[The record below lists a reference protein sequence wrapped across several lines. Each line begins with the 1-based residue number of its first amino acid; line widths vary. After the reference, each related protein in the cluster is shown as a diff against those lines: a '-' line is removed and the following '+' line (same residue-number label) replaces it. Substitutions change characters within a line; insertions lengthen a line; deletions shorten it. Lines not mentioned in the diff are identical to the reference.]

1 MRTGLTEHVLAVTSE
16 DAGARPASARPRN
29 GLAVAALATPFA
41 MFGLTA
47 PLGVGLGIAA
57 LVQISRGRRAGMRPR
72 GRWQAVVGIVAGV
85 LVTALWIAAVWFVVW
100 AVQISDRSDRLSDPS
115 QVTEPSEIFFTSLRP
130 GHCASFPHFGAGRV
144 TVAPCEEPHNW
155 ELLAMLPVQSGPDG
169 AYPGIGSSWKE
180 GTSACAKLFDALPD
194 SARANL
200 RPVPLVPP
208 ESLWDEGYT
217 EVWCFAESKYAKVT
231 GRAGDDTVAP
241 AR

>member
-1 MRTGLTEHVLAVTSE
+1 MQTGQREHVLEVSRE
-16 DAGARPASARPRN
+16 GGVRPASGVPRN

-57 LVQISRGRRAGMRPR
+57 LVRISRAGRAGTRPR
-72 GRWQAVVGIVAGV
+72 GRWQAIGGIVAGV
-85 LVTALWIAAVWFVVW
+85 VVTALWIAAVWFVVW
-100 AVQISDRSDRLSDPS
+100 AVHLSDRSDRLRDPS
-115 QVTEPSEIFFTSLRP
+115 QVTEPAEILFTSLSP
-130 GHCASFPHFGAGRV
+130 GHCATFPHFGASRV
-144 TVAPCEEPHNW
+144 TVTPCEQPHSW

-169 AYPGIGSSWKE
+169 VYPGIGSSWKE

-194 SARANL
+194 SVRANL

-208 ESLWDEGYT
+208 ASLWDEGHT